1 MAKQRVTPIL
11 RQEIE
16 KMKVE
21 LSQPSTPLPTPDEV
35 TKAVSQATNLPLPE
49 PVATLVA
56 PESEA
61 RTGRPIKE
69 NAIGRVKFTTALRPD
84 VVKWLKTYAI
94 ANDQTAADILE
105 TALVKFKDEID
116 PS

>member
-11 RQEIE
+11 KQEIE
-16 KMKVE
+16 KLKIG
-21 LSQPSTPLPTPDEV
+21 LGQSIAPLPTADEV
-35 TKAVSQATNLPLPE
+35 TKAVSQATNQPLPSPIE
-49 PVATLVA
+49 PE
-56 PESEA
+56 PEA
-61 RTGRPIKE
+61 KTGRPIKE

-105 TALVKFKDEID
+105 TALIKYKSEND
-116 PS
+116 PNN